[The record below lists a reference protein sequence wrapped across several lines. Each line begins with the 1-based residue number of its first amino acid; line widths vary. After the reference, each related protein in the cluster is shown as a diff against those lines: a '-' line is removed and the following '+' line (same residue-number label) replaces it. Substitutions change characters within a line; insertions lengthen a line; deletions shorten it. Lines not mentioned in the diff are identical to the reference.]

1 MNRLKEL
8 RQAKKLTQQ
17 ELADY
22 MQITRRGYQKWES
35 GESQIKPDKAQ
46 RLADFFNVPIGFLLG
61 FEDDYYKELFFE
73 SDKHAYERFIFYL
86 IFQDIHLS
94 DKQIENIY
102 DTIQIFQNNNSELYI
117 TKRKLGQVEDYKIDF
132 SHVFG
137 DENFDRYLEIS
148 LLKTVETLFE
158 DKNKRQKLL
167 KNVFE
172 LAEKDVPTEKSY
184 KNIQETLKELT
195 KN

>member
-8 RQAKKLTQQ
+8 RQEKKLSQKEIAL
-17 ELADY
+17 EL
-22 MQITRRGYQKWES
+22 QVPLRTYQRWEN
-35 GESQIKPDKAQ
+35 GESQIKPEKAQ

-61 FEDDYYKELFFE
+61 FGDDYYKELAFE

-86 IFQDIHLS
+86 IFQDIQLS

-117 TKRKLGQVEDYKIDF
+117 TKRKLGQGEDYKMDF

-137 DENFDRYLEIS
+137 DENFDRYLEMY
-148 LLKTVETLFE
+148 LLKTVETLFK

-195 KN
+195 ND

>member
-1 MNRLKEL
+1 M
-8 RQAKKLTQQ
+8 
-17 ELADY
+17 
-22 MQITRRGYQKWES
+22 
-35 GESQIKPDKAQ
+35 
-46 RLADFFNVPIGFLLG
+46 
-61 FEDDYYKELFFE
+61 
-73 SDKHAYERFIFYL
+73 
-86 IFQDIHLS
+86 
-94 DKQIENIY
+94 
-102 DTIQIFQNNNSELYI
+102 
-117 TKRKLGQVEDYKIDF
+117 DF

>member
-8 RQAKKLTQQ
+8 RQEKKLSQKEMAL
-17 ELADY
+17 ELH
-22 MQITRRGYQKWES
+22 TPLRTYQRWEN

-46 RLADFFNVPIGFLLG
+46 TLANFFDVPVGFLLG
-61 FEDDYYKELFFE
+61 LGDDYYKELAFE
-73 SDKHAYERFIFYL
+73 VDEYAYERFVFYL
-86 IFQDIHLS
+86 IFQGIHLS

-102 DTIQIFQNNNSELYI
+102 DTIQIFQDNNSELYI
-117 TKRKLGQVEDYKIDF
+117 AQKKLGQEEDYKMDF
-132 SHVFG
+132 SRTFG

-148 LLKTVETLFE
+148 LLETVETLFKE
-158 DKNKRQKLL
+158 KNKRQKLL

-195 KN
+195 KD

>member
-8 RQAKKLTQQ
+8 RQEKKLSQKEMAL
-17 ELADY
+17 ELH
-22 MQITRRGYQKWES
+22 TPLRTYQRWEN

-46 RLADFFNVPIGFLLG
+46 TLANFFDVPVGFLLG
-61 FEDDYYKELFFE
+61 FGDDYYKELAFE
-73 SDKHAYERFIFYL
+73 VDEYAYERFVFYL
-86 IFQDIHLS
+86 IFQGIHLS

-102 DTIQIFQNNNSELYI
+102 DTIQIFQDNNSELYI
-117 TKRKLGQVEDYKIDF
+117 AQKKLGQEEDYKMDF
-132 SHVFG
+132 SRTFG

-148 LLKTVETLFE
+148 LLETVETLFK

-195 KN
+195 KD

>member
-8 RQAKKLTQQ
+8 RQEKKISQKEMAL
-17 ELADY
+17 ELH
-22 MQITRRGYQKWES
+22 TPLRTYQRWEN

-46 RLADFFNVPIGFLLG
+46 TLANFFDVPVGFLLG
-61 FEDDYYKELFFE
+61 FGDDYYKELAFE
-73 SDKHAYERFIFYL
+73 VDEYAYERFVFYL
-86 IFQDIHLS
+86 IFQGIHLS

-102 DTIQIFQNNNSELYI
+102 DTIQIFQDNNSELYI
-117 TKRKLGQVEDYKIDF
+117 AKKKLGQEEDYKMDF
-132 SHVFG
+132 SRTFG
-137 DENFDRYLEIS
+137 DENFDRHLEIS

-195 KN
+195 KD

>member
-8 RQAKKLTQQ
+8 RQEKKLSQKEMAL
-17 ELADY
+17 ELH
-22 MQITRRGYQKWES
+22 TPLRTYQRWEN

-46 RLADFFNVPIGFLLG
+46 TLANFFDVPVGFLLG
-61 FEDDYYKELFFE
+61 FGDDYYKELSFE
-73 SDKHAYERFIFYL
+73 VDEYAYERFVFYL
-86 IFQDIHLS
+86 IFQGIHLS

-102 DTIQIFQNNNSELYI
+102 DTIQIFQDNNSELYI
-117 TKRKLGQVEDYKIDF
+117 AKKKLGQEEDYKMDF
-132 SHVFG
+132 SRTFG
-137 DENFDRYLEIS
+137 DENFDRHLEIS
-148 LLKTVETLFE
+148 LLKTVETLFK

-184 KNIQETLKELT
+184 KNIQETLKELA
-195 KN
+195 KD